1 MKRKILKRNFFFQ
14 NGDFNEG
21 ANRSLGN
28 LRKKKKEEKEKGLVS
43 SVKCDI
49 FILLKIL

>member
-1 MKRKILKRNFFFQ
+1 MKSNFLKKISLKFQ

-21 ANRSLGN
+21 ANRSLGK
-28 LRKKKKEEKEKGLVS
+28 LRKKKKEKKEKGLVS

-49 FILLKIL
+49 LSY

>member
-1 MKRKILKRNFFFQ
+1 MKRKILKRNFFQ

-49 FILLKIL
+49 LSY